1 VVDMGALRGQDGA
14 ASTTGAGAAR
24 EQGMVAA
31 VMASDTVASVDVLGR
46 LAFQ

>member
-1 VVDMGALRGQDGA
+1 MGALRGQDGA

-24 EQGMVAA
+24 EQGMGA
-31 VMASDTVASVDVLGR
+31 VVMVPDTVASVVVLWR

>member
-1 VVDMGALRGQDGA
+1 MVDMGALRGQDGA

-31 VMASDTVASVDVLGR
+31 VMVSDTIASVVVPGR
-46 LAFQ
+46 VAFQ